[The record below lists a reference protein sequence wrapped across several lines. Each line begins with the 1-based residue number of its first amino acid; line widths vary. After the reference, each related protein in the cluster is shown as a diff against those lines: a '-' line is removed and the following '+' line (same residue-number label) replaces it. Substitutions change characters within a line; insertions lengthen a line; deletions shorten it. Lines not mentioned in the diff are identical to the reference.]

1 MTLRRVVITGVGV
14 VSPFGNGLP
23 ALMKGIEE
31 GRSAVRRMDGWEQ
44 YIGLHSLVGA
54 PVEIRDEKLIP
65 RQKRRSMGRMSVFA
79 AQAADEAIK
88 DAGISL
94 ADEDLWRIGC
104 VIGSTMGSAKSINDA
119 FETMLPNKD
128 LSKLNSTMFFQCMS
142 HTAAV
147 NVAQYLGLNG
157 TIMSPAAACA
167 SALHAIGL
175 GYDLIRLGRQDVL
188 LCGGAEELHPTVTGS
203 FDILFATSTKYN
215 DTPQKTPRPF
225 DKDRDGLVCGE
236 GSGLV
241 VLEDY
246 ERARARNA
254 KIYAEIIGYST
265 SANGLHVSQSNRGS
279 MVVCMRQALRDS
291 GVAPDEIDYINA
303 HATATVQGDQEEAEA
318 IAEVFGSTVPVSS
331 LKGYIAHTLGA
342 SGAIELAASL
352 SMMQQGVLYPTLN
365 LETVSPECNGIH
377 HVQKTAKKKIRI
389 LLKNGF
395 AFGGINAALVC
406 RKIERPILDLSATSD
421 R

>member
-1 MTLRRVVITGVGV
+1 MPLKRVVITGIGV

-23 ALMKGIEE
+23 VLMKGIAE
-31 GRSAVRRMDGWEQ
+31 GRSMVRRMEGWEQ
-44 YIGLHSLVGA
+44 YIGLHSLVAA
-54 PVEIRDEKLIP
+54 PVEIRDEKRIP
-65 RQKRRSMGRMSVFA
+65 RQKRRSMGRMSIFA
-79 AQAADEAIK
+79 AQAADEAIA
-88 DAGISL
+88 DAGITL
-94 ADEDLWRIGC
+94 ADEDRWRVGC

-119 FETMLPNKD
+119 FETMLPTKD
-128 LSKLNSTMFFQCMS
+128 LSRLNSTMFFQCMS

-157 TIMSPAAACA
+157 TIMAPAAACA
-167 SALHAIGL
+167 SGLHAIGT

-215 DTPQKTPRPF
+215 DRPQMTPRPF
-225 DKDRDGLVCGE
+225 DRDRDGLVCGE

-246 ERARARNA
+246 DRAIKRKA
-254 KIYAEIIGYST
+254 KIYAEITGYST
-265 SANGLHVSQSNRGS
+265 TANGLHVSQSNKES
-279 MVVCMRQALRDS
+279 MIHCMRQALSDA
-291 GVAPDEIDYINA
+291 GVKAEAIDYVSA

-318 IAEVFGSTVPVSS
+318 IRDVFGSIVPVSS
-331 LKGYIAHTLGA
+331 LKGYIGHTLGA

-352 SMMQQGVLYPTLN
+352 SMMEQGVIYPTLN
-365 LETVSPECNGIH
+365 LDTVSPECEGIH
-377 HVQKTAKKKIRI
+377 HVMQPLKKQITTV
-389 LLKNGF
+389 LKNGF

-406 RKIERPILDLSATSD
+406 RKI
-421 R
+421 